1 MNVMH
6 RNSSG
11 GTLVMRRWWGI
22 ALVLSA
28 LLPALVSAQDAYF
41 GKNKVQYKKYTWSFI
56 QSDHFDVY
64 FAQDGQ
70 QLAEFTAVAAESAYA
85 SISRLFRYQLVNR
98 VPIVVY
104 NSHNDFQQ
112 TNVIGEYLEEGIGGV
127 TELFKNRVV
136 IPFEGDYRKFRH
148 VIHHELVH
156 AVINDMF
163 YGGSIQSIIS
173 NNITL
178 QIPLWFNEGL
188 SEYAA
193 LKWDTNSDMFLR
205 DATINQNLP
214 TINQLYGYFAYR
226 GGQSVFWYMS
236 EKYGDQKIG
245 ELLNRIKSVRSVD
258 GGFRAALGLNIEEFS
273 ERWQK
278 EMKVLYW
285 PDIAKREDPADY
297 ARRLT
302 DHKKDGGFYNTSPAI
317 SPQGDR
323 IAFITNRDDFFDV
336 YIMNSVDG
344 KVIEKLVDGQQ
355 TENLEE
361 LHLLTPGISWSPDGR
376 RVALATKAGEE
387 DAILLLQVG
396 TSKYEKFTFGLQGIF
411 SVAWSPR
418 GDKIA
423 FVGNKAN
430 KSDIFVYD
438 LTTQQLTNL
447 TDDPYSDA
455 QPVWSPDEETIYFSS
470 DRGASLRPPTVSMNN
485 VDFSQAD
492 LYGVGVATGAVERL
506 LAWPN
511 SDETSPVVSPDG
523 RRILFVSDRNGINNV
538 YQLNLETREYR
549 PVTNSLS
556 GVYQLSLSAD
566 GSKLAFTSLNKS
578 GFDIFLMRNPF
589 DRMLKVNE
597 LEMTEYFKE
606 KFRVPLTAA
615 PAVAARDTSSIETM
629 EFQPADS
636 VAIAAQGTKADTAAA
651 KDSTGL
657 YGEGFQIDFSNYAPA
672 EERAENVPKDST
684 IQAMPAIANNVD
696 EDGNFRVNRY
706 KLNFTPD
713 IIYGNAGYDTFY
725 GVSGSTVMAF
735 SDLLGDHQIIL
746 STNLLLDLKNSD
758 YGIQYFYLPNRIDF
772 GFGAFH
778 SARFVL
784 VNDIFGGSLYRFR
797 TYGGQISAL
806 LPNDR
811 FTRFEFGVS
820 YYNILRE
827 NMDVLNAPIQER
839 TVIVPGFG
847 YVYDTIL
854 WGFTSPVTGTRYRMD
869 LFGTPRMGRDGLSFV
884 NVTADYRT
892 YFRLGRSYSFAL
904 RFAGGASMGEN
915 PQKFM
920 IGGVQNWI
928 NPQFEGGYVPI
939 TQAEDYLFL
948 QTGVPLRG
956 YNYNA
961 KIGSRYALF
970 NMEFRYPLFAFLQ
983 AGPLPL
989 GLQSFGGSLF
999 FDAGTAWN
1007 YAGGKENLKLFT
1019 RTPDGSIRSQDLL
1032 MGMGTGARVLFL
1044 FFLLRLDVAWAWNVD
1059 GFSSPK
1065 YYFSLGADF

>member
-1 MNVMH
+1 MV
-6 RNSSG
+6 
-11 GTLVMRRWWGI
+11 
-22 ALVLSA
+22 
-28 LLPALVSAQDAYF
+28 
-41 GKNKVQYKKYTWSFI
+41 
-56 QSDHFDVY
+56 
-64 FAQDGQ
+64 
-70 QLAEFTAVAAESAYA
+70 
-85 SISRLFRYQLVNR
+85 
-98 VPIVVY
+98 
-104 NSHNDFQQ
+104 
-112 TNVIGEYLEEGIGGV
+112 
-127 TELFKNRVV
+127 
-136 IPFEGDYRKFRH
+136 PFEGDYKKFRH
-148 VIHHELVH
+148 VVHHELVH

-193 LKWDTNSDMFLR
+193 LGWDTNSDMFIR

-214 TINQLYGYFAYR
+214 EINRLSGYFAYR

-236 EKYGDQKIG
+236 QKYGEQKIG

-285 PDIAKREDPADY
+285 PDIAKREDPSDY

-323 IAFITNRDDFFDV
+323 VAFITNRDDFFDV
-336 YIMNSVDG
+336 YIMSSVDG
-344 KVIEKLVDGQQ
+344 KIIEKLVDGQQ
-355 TENLEE
+355 TEHLEE
-361 LHLLTPGISWSPDGR
+361 LHLLTPGISWSPDGK
-376 RVALATKAGEE
+376 RVALATKAGGE
-387 DAILLLQVG
+387 DAIILLQVG
-396 TSKYEKFTFGLQGIF
+396 STKYEKLTFGLQGIF

-418 GDKIA
+418 GDKLA
-423 FVGNKAN
+423 FVGNLPN
-430 KSDIFVYD
+430 RSDIFVYD
-438 LTTQQLTNL
+438 MNAKQLTNV
-447 TDDPYSDA
+447 TDDIYSDA
-455 QPVWSPDEETIYFSS
+455 QPAWSPDQETIYFSS
-470 DRGASLRPPTVSMNN
+470 DRGASLRPVDLPMNEL
-485 VDFSQAD
+485 DYSQAD
-492 LYGVGVATGAVERL
+492 LYAVGVTTGAVERL

-511 SDETSPVVSPDG
+511 SDESSPVVSPDG
-523 RRILFVSDRNGINNV
+523 TRLLFVSDRNGINNV
-538 YQLNLETREYR
+538 YQVNLETRDFR

-566 GSKLAFTSLNKS
+566 GSKLAFATLNKS

-589 DRMLKVNE
+589 DRKLKVDE
-597 LEMTEYFKE
+597 LELTEYFKE
-606 KFRVPLTAA
+606 KFRLPATAA
-615 PAVAARDTSSIETM
+615 PAVAAGDSSVESIEFAPP
-629 EFQPADS
+629 ESADL
-636 VAIAAQGTKADTAAA
+636 AAGESKADTSGAAA
-651 KDSTGL
+651 DSTAL

-672 EERAENVPKDST
+672 EGRAENIPKDST
-684 IQAMPAIANNVD
+684 VQSMPAIANNLD
-696 EDGNFRVNRY
+696 EEGNFRVNRY

-784 VNDIFGGSLYRFR
+784 VNDVFGGSLYRFR
-797 TYGGQISAL
+797 TYGGQLSAL

-811 FTRFEFGVS
+811 FTRFEFGIS

-827 NMDVLNAPIQER
+827 NLDVVNAPVQER

-854 WGFTSPVTGTRYRMD
+854 WGFTSPVTGTRYRVD
-869 LFGTPRMGRDGLSFV
+869 VFGTPRMGREGISFV

-892 YFRLGRSYSFAL
+892 YFRLGRSYSFAV
-904 RFAGGASMGEN
+904 RFAGGASMGED

-948 QTGVPLRG
+948 QTGLPLRG
-956 YNYNA
+956 HNYNA
-961 KIGSRYALF
+961 RIGSRYALF

-989 GLQSFGGSLF
+989 GLQSFGGSFF

-1007 YAGGKENLKLFT
+1007 YTGGREDLKLFT
-1019 RTPDGSIRSQDLL
+1019 RTPDGSVQTDDLL
-1032 MGMGTGARVLFL
+1032 MGMGGGARVLFL
-1044 FFLLRLDVAWAWNVD
+1044 FFLLRFDVAWAWTVD
-1059 GFSSPK
+1059 GFSGPK
-1065 YYFSLGADF
+1065 FYFSLGADF

>member
-1 MNVMH
+1 MADMKFK
-6 RNSSG
+6 NSSG
-11 GTLVMRRWWGI
+11 GGLAVHRWWGT
-22 ALVLSA
+22 ALVLSV
-28 LLPALVSAQDAYF
+28 LLPAAVSAQDAYF

-70 QLAEFTAVAAESAYA
+70 LLAEFTAVAAESAYA
-85 SISRLFRYQLVNR
+85 SISRLFKYQLVNR

-136 IPFEGDYRKFRH
+136 IPFEGDYKKFRH
-148 VIHHELVH
+148 VVHHELVH

-188 SEYAA
+188 AEYAA
-193 LKWDTNSDMFLR
+193 LKWDTNSDMFIR

-214 TINQLYGYFAYR
+214 QINQLYGYFAYR

-236 EKYGDQKIG
+236 QKYGDQKIG
-245 ELLNRIKSVRSVD
+245 ELLNRIKSVRSVE
-258 GGFRAALGLNIEEFS
+258 GGFRAALGLGLEEFS

-285 PDIAKREDPADY
+285 PDIAKREDPTDY

-323 IAFITNRDDFFDV
+323 VAFITNRDDFFDV
-336 YIMNSVDG
+336 YIMSSVDG
-344 KVIEKLVDGQQ
+344 KIIEKLVDGQQ
-355 TENLEE
+355 TESLEE

-376 RVALATKAGEE
+376 RVALATKAGAE

-396 TSKYEKFTFGLQGIF
+396 SNKYEKLTFGLQGIF

-418 GDKIA
+418 GDRLA
-423 FVGNKAN
+423 FVGNLQN
-430 KSDIFVYD
+430 QSDIFVYD
-438 LTTQQLTNL
+438 LNTKQLTNV
-447 TDDPYSDA
+447 TNDIYSDA
-455 QPVWSPDEETIYFSS
+455 EPVWSPDQETIYFSS
-470 DRGASLRPPTVSMNN
+470 DRGALLRPSNLPMNAI
-485 VDFSQAD
+485 DYSQKD
-492 LYGVGVATGAVERL
+492 LYAVGVATGAIERL

-511 SDETSPVVSPDG
+511 SDESSPVVSPDG
-523 RRILFVSDRNGINNV
+523 TRLLFVSDRNGINNV
-538 YQLNLETREYR
+538 YQVNLETREHR

-556 GVYQLSLSAD
+556 GVYQLSLSQD
-566 GSKLAFTSLNKS
+566 GSKLAFASLHKS

-589 DRMLKVNE
+589 DRTLKVDE
-597 LEMTEYFKE
+597 LERTEYFKE
-606 KFRVPLTAA
+606 KFRLPALAA
-615 PAVAARDTSSIETM
+615 AARDTSIESIE
-629 EFQPADS
+629 FAPPDSIPPA
-636 VAIAAQGTKADTAAA
+636 ATADTAAG
-651 KDSTGL
+651 DSSGL

-672 EERAENVPKDST
+672 EDRPENLPKDST
-684 IQAMPAIANNVD
+684 IQAMPAIANNLD
-696 EDGNFRVNRY
+696 EDGNYRVNRY
-706 KLNFTPD
+706 RLNFTPD
-713 IIYGNAGYDTFY
+713 IVYGNAGYDTFY

-797 TYGGQISAL
+797 TYGGQVSAL

-827 NMDVLNAPIQER
+827 NLDVLNAPIQER

-854 WGFTSPVTGTRYRMD
+854 WGFTSPVTGTRYRVD
-869 LFGTPRMGRDGLSFV
+869 VFGTPRLGRDGLSFV

-892 YFRLGRSYSFAL
+892 YFRLGRSYSLAF

-915 PQKFM
+915 PQKFV

-948 QTGVPLRG
+948 QAGLPLRG
-956 YNYNA
+956 HNYNA
-961 KIGSRYALF
+961 RIGSRYAMF

-989 GLQSFGGSLF
+989 GLQSFGGSMF
-999 FDAGTAWN
+999 FDMGTAWDHVGN
-1007 YAGGKENLKLFT
+1007 REQVRLFG
-1019 RTPDGSIRSQDLL
+1019 RMPDGSVTTQDLL

-1044 FFLLRLDVAWAWNVD
+1044 FFLLRFDVAWAWTVD
-1059 GFSSPK
+1059 GFSPPK

>member
-1 MNVMH
+1 MNIPERHGV
-6 RNSSG
+6 
-11 GTLVMRRWWGI
+11 LWLRWTI
-22 ALVLSA
+22 LLLVLA
-28 LLPALVSAQDAYF
+28 LLPGAASAQDAYF
-41 GKNKVQYKKYTWSFI
+41 GKNKVQYKKYTWAFI

-64 FAQDGQ
+64 FAQDGKN
-70 QLAEFTAVAAESAYA
+70 LAQFTAVSAESAYA

-127 TELFKNRVV
+127 TELFKNRIV
-136 IPFEGDYRKFRH
+136 IPFEGDYKKFRH

-178 QIPLWFNEGL
+178 QLPLWFNEGL

-193 LKWDTNSDMFLR
+193 LKWDTNSDMFIR
-205 DATINQNLP
+205 DATINENLP
-214 TINQLYGYFAYR
+214 EINRLSGYFAYR
-226 GGQSVFWYMS
+226 GGQSVFWYIS

-245 ELLNRIKSVRSVD
+245 ELLNRIKSVRSVE
-258 GGFRAALGLNIEEFS
+258 GGFRAALGLGIEELS

-323 IAFITNRDDFFDV
+323 VAFITNRDDFFDV
-336 YIMNSVDG
+336 YIMSSMDG
-344 KVIEKLVDGQQ
+344 KIIEKLVDGQQ
-355 TENLEE
+355 TSNLEE
-361 LHLLTPGISWSPDGR
+361 LHLLTPGISWSPDGK
-376 RVALATKAGEE
+376 RVALATKAGAE

-396 TSKYEKFTFGLQGIF
+396 TTKYEKLTFGLQGIF

-418 GDKIA
+418 GDKLA
-423 FVGNKAN
+423 FVGNLPDQ
-430 KSDIFVYD
+430 SDIFVYD
-438 LTTQQLTNL
+438 LNTKELTNL
-447 TDDPYSDA
+447 TEDLYSDA
-455 QPVWSPDEETIYFSS
+455 EPSWSPDQETVYFSS
-470 DRGASLRPPTVSMNN
+470 DRGASLRPPTVPMDR
-485 VDFSQAD
+485 VDYSQYD
-492 LYGVGVATGAVERL
+492 LYGVSVNTRAVERL

-511 SDETSPVVSPDG
+511 SDESSPVVSPDG
-523 RRILFVSDRNGINNV
+523 MRLLFVSDRNGINNV
-538 YQLNLETREYR
+538 YALDLDTRVFR

-556 GVYQLSLSAD
+556 GVYQLSMSAD
-566 GSKLAFTSLNKS
+566 GSKLAFATLNKS

-589 DRMLKVNE
+589 DRVLKTGE

-606 KFRVPLTAA
+606 KFRIPARVA
-615 PAVAARDTSSIETM
+615 PAVAVRDTSVESIEF
-629 EFQPADS
+629 EPP
-636 VAIAAQGTKADTAAA
+636 
-651 KDSTGL
+651 DSTALALRDEVVDTVSAGEDSAAL
-657 YGEGFQIDFSNYAPA
+657 YGDEFQIDFSNDVPA
-672 EERAENVPKDST
+672 ESRAEDIPKDST
-684 IQAMPAIANNVD
+684 IQGMPAITDNLD
-696 EDGNFRVNRY
+696 ENGNYRVNKY

-746 STNLLLDLKNSD
+746 STNLMLDLKNSD

-797 TYGGQISAL
+797 TYGGQVSAL

-827 NMDVLNAPIQER
+827 NLDVINAPIQER
-839 TVIVPGFG
+839 SVIVPGLG

-854 WGFTSPVTGTRYRMD
+854 WGFTSPVTGTRYRVD
-869 LFGTPRMGRDGLSFV
+869 VFGTPRVGRDGLSFV

-892 YFRLGRSYSFAL
+892 YFRLGRSYSFAV

-915 PQKFM
+915 PQKFV

-928 NPQFEGGYVPI
+928 NPQFEGGYIPI
-939 TQAEDYLFL
+939 TDAEDYLFL

-956 YNYNA
+956 HNYNA
-961 KIGSRYALF
+961 RIGSRYALF

-989 GLQSFGGSLF
+989 GLQSFGGSFF
-999 FDAGTAWN
+999 FDAGTAWD
-1007 YAGGKENLKLFT
+1007 YAGGRENLKLFT
-1019 RTPDGSIRSQDLL
+1019 RTPDGSLTTKDLL
-1032 MGMGTGARVLFL
+1032 MGMGGGARVLFL
-1044 FFLLRLDVAWAWNVD
+1044 FFLLRFDVAWAWTVD
-1059 GFSSPK
+1059 GFSAPK